1 MGEPDGVYR
10 LGPAGAELLHGLK
23 RCVPGA
29 SYAADGGVVY
39 KARVP
44 QPELISGWKTVSVP
58 LPRFANEKG
67 ASPAS
72 WSKVDR
78 IQITGVTAK
87 SQPPLFSRF
96 RWVMP

>member
-1 MGEPDGVYR
+1 
-10 LGPAGAELLHGLK
+10 
-23 RCVPGA
+23 
-29 SYAADGGVVY
+29 
-39 KARVP
+39 
-44 QPELISGWKTVSVP
+44 